1 MYLYYSMANVIKIE
15 TGYDAASLQGPCYD
29 KDNNSP
35 IMHLE
40 RNLMMTRMKTPRQR
54 FTISSIITLVAL
66 DQGLVS
72 PGMKRRTFAKTFWG
86 FLAEQSVE
94 VPPILGKRPSIS
106 KEALLVIK
114 WLVEQHQS
122 LCGKI

>member
-54 FTISSIITLVAL
+54 FTISSIITLIAL
-66 DQGLVS
+66 DQGLVC
-72 PGMKRRTFAKTFWG
+72 PGMKRRTFG
-86 FLAEQSVE
+86 GS
-94 VPPILGKRPSIS
+94 
-106 KEALLVIK
+106 
-114 WLVEQHQS
+114 
-122 LCGKI
+122 